1 MFCLIFVLTLGIVLG
16 HFRKTSL
23 KTQENDSTADQVI
36 YESSYKSVMI
46 VLL

>member
-1 MFCLIFVLTLGIVLG
+1 MFRLIFVLTLGL
-16 HFRKTSL
+16 FLASSLQTS
-23 KTQENDSTADQVI
+23 ENNSTADQVI